1 MASLATL
8 RSNIRDHHLCDEQ
21 DCVRALI
28 KSADLTPAKR
38 AETVMRA
45 TSIVKAIRAE
55 KNTGLMEVFL
65 AEYGLSTTEGVALMC
80 LAEALLRV
88 PDAKTMDDLIE
99 DKLSAKSWN
108 SHIGHSD
115 SSLVNA
121 STWALML
128 TGSAEYK
135 RRRQYRKLHGATS

>member
-1 MASLATL
+1 MTALSNL
-8 RSNIRDHHLCDEQ
+8 RHDLRERHLSNEH
-21 DCVRALI
+21 DCINTLI
-28 KSADLTPAKR
+28 KTANLPVDMRRQTVLR
-38 AETVMRA
+38 ASKIVE
-45 TSIVKAIRAE
+45 SIRSE
-55 KNTGLMEVFL
+55 KSPGLMEVFL
-65 AEYGLSTTEGVALMC
+65 AEYGLSTSEGVALMC

-128 TGSAEYK
+128 TGRAVSYTHLTLPTI
-135 RRRQYRKLHGATS
+135 YSV